1 MALKSTEESSAAT
14 GSVYYESLI
23 LRAVWYF
30 SADVTNLTSS
40 FSHLTNIT
48 DMFPVCLLIHFV
60 SFFLNVEQFILLLV
74 SGDFFPLAYS
84 NCQTCERTMVK

>member
-48 DMFPVCLLIHFV
+48 DMFPVCLLIHFF
-60 SFFLNVEQFILLLV
+60 FFLNVEQFVLLLV
-74 SGDFFPLAYS
+74 SGDFFPLAFS
-84 NCQTCERTMVK
+84 NCQTYERTMAK